1 MDASPHLVIGAALT
15 MRVRPLAAFGVG
27 LVSHAVLD
35 AIPHYNYTG
44 WRSFSPILAM
54 DVVVGVCFALAIVW
68 MAPKPW
74 GAAAG
79 AAGSIFPEIERLL
92 SGHPE
97 DLLGRLPLRLPQ
109 SEIGLPWG
117 LLTQIAV
124 TVTGLAIAVRL
135 RKRRAAAPAL
145 PGGGRAEG

>member
-1 MDASPHLVIGAALT
+1 MDASPHLVMGAALT
-15 MRVRPLAAFGVG
+15 MRAHPIAAFGVG

-54 DVVVGVCFALAIVW
+54 DVVVGVCLALAIVW

-74 GAAAG
+74 GAGAG
-79 AAGSIFPEIERLL
+79 AAGGIFPEIERLL
-92 SGHPE
+92 SGHRE
-97 DLLGRLPLRLPQ
+97 DLFGRLPLRLPQ

-124 TVTGLAIAVRL
+124 TVMGLAIAIRL